1 MTLDYLM
8 MLSNGSKNLKEMIN
22 VWYLLLINH
31 LTALS
36 DFSKKS

>member
-1 MTLDYLM
+1 MVQ
-8 MLSNGSKNLKEMIN
+8 KNLKEMIN

-36 DFSKKS
+36 DFPKKANA